1 MRKDRTLSFF
11 LEKIKQLEERIG
23 YHFKNREL
31 LMRALT
37 HTSYAF
43 EKKDEIEN
51 YEVLEFLGDSV
62 IGLIVSEKLIERFP
76 KKSEGELSQIRAFLV
91 SEPSLAKLA
100 RTVNLGSFIL
110 LGRGELKS
118 GGKEKESILC
128 DVFESLFGAIYL
140 DSNFETAKTVFCNV
154 FLSKMWEILEN
165 TKTYKDYKS
174 YLQEITQRDFK
185 TIPEYRVV
193 KEEGPEHSKEFTVE
207 CIVNE
212 IKTVSKG
219 KSKKEAEQSAAEK
232 MLEKLGIL

>member
-1 MRKDRTLSFF
+1 MKKDRKLGFLSEKLKE
-11 LEKIKQLEERIG
+11 LEDKIG
-23 YHFKNREL
+23 YRFKNREL
-31 LMRALT
+31 LIRALT

-43 EKKDEIEN
+43 EKKEEVEN

-62 IGLIVSEKLIERFP
+62 IGLIVSEKLINRFP
-76 KKSEGELSQIRAFLV
+76 EKSEGELSQIRAFLV
-91 SEPSLAKLA
+91 SEPSLARLA
-100 RTVNLGSFIL
+100 RSIDLGSFIL
-110 LGRGELKS
+110 LGKGEIKS

-140 DSNFETAKTVFCNV
+140 DSDFETAKGVFERT
-154 FLSKMWEILEN
+154 FLGKMWDILE
-165 TKTYKDYKS
+165 TTRTYKDYKS

-185 TIPEYRVV
+185 TIPEYRVI

-207 CIVNE
+207 CVVNE